1 MLKTNPTAHPHPHQT
16 AQYKI
21 YESEIRY
28 IEKNKRD
35 RNNKGGRFGGNGE
48 YSFTD
53 KQEKWQRSDYEDTQR
68 DEFQYKGSN
77 KNKSFGKRK
86 LLKES
91 FDESNK
97 QRNSYKNEDM
107 KKLKYKPR

>member
-53 KQEKWQRSDYEDTQR
+53 K
-68 DEFQYKGSN
+68 
-77 KNKSFGKRK
+77 
-86 LLKES
+86 
-91 FDESNK
+91 
-97 QRNSYKNEDM
+97 
-107 KKLKYKPR
+107 